1 MNLDSR
7 SGLEEERRLFYV
19 ALTRA
24 EERAFLSYTQ
34 SRYRWG
40 KLNSAEPSRFIE
52 EIDEQFIDHQIPK
65 SDYEYKPLVNTN
77 IFGAADAPKKQIKNS
92 SSWEGKPNT
101 TPNLTQLKKLRKLQS
116 TQQVASSSKQ
126 EIIEL
131 PLGTKVEHQRFGKGV
146 VTLLEGSGNDK
157 KATIKFNGTG
167 EKKLLLR
174 FAKLKIIN

>member
-1 MNLDSR
+1 MNFSAQMHHHTYAR
-7 SGLEEERRLFYV
+7 V
-19 ALTRA
+19 A
-24 EERAFLSYTQ
+24 AFL
-34 SRYRWG
+34 
-40 KLNSAEPSRFIE
+40 A
-52 EIDEQFIDHQIPK
+52 
-65 SDYEYKPLVNTN
+65 
-77 IFGAADAPKKQIKNS
+77 
-92 SSWEGKPNT
+92 
-101 TPNLTQLKKLRKLQS
+101 TPTIKKLRKLQS
-116 TQQVASSSKQ
+116 TPQVASSSKE